1 MKFKYGAMLCLQS
14 QSLNITNDWHL
25 MYRTQFTPISNLKK
39 YQADIPT
46 LQDYETILY
55 CIFLWE
61 NKTFLTLQDFL
72 KIEGRHKLCHR
83 RLSTSLELLVNG
95 MERHSVFMIF
105 YFSSKRHRCRNIWNN
120 DSLLGENCSS
130 SSAGPEDKELK
141 SKKRLTTVLLCIYVF
156 NDFLI

>member
-1 MKFKYGAMLCLQS
+1 MIGIWCIELHLLPFQIKKNIRLTFPLFKTMKPFYIAYFYGKIKRFLLYKFF
-14 QSLNITNDWHL
+14 LN
-25 MYRTQFTPISNLKK
+25 
-39 YQADIPT
+39 
-46 LQDYETILY
+46 
-55 CIFLWE
+55 
-61 NKTFLTLQDFL
+61 
-72 KIEGRHKLCHR
+72 IEGRQKRCHR

-141 SKKRLTTVLLCIYVF
+141 SKKRLTTVLLCIHVF